1 VKIRWFFLFFL
12 ISGFCSLVYE
22 VVWLRL
28 AMARFGVTTPMV
40 SIVLSVFMAGLGIG
54 SWAGGL
60 LMRRCRRSAAA
71 VPLRLYAAVEILI
84 GVSGVVAPWMMDAG
98 YNWLRSGG
106 RAMAWGSSSYY
117 LVSGA
122 WILVS
127 LLPWCTCMGAT
138 FPFAMAAIRRLAP
151 GGSERSF
158 SYLYV
163 ANVLGAILGTLVPA
177 FVLIELFGFHG
188 TLVIARTLN
197 FALGAGVILLS
208 FRLTALAPPEEAAP
222 PTAAAPTPAPA
233 TAAPTPAPATAA
245 FIAAPTPAPATAAS
259 PHVLSGGAILWFLF
273 ATGLCSMAI
282 EVVWVRQFTV
292 FLGNVVYAFA
302 TILALYLLAT
312 FVGSRRYRRL
322 SKLADAQAGVWAWI
336 LLGVCALAPLLAAD
350 PHFTGLHGLKG
361 GWVRVVL
368 GAGPFSALVGYLTPM
383 LVDRWSGGDPDRAGK
398 AYAVNV
404 LGSILGPLVAG
415 FWILP
420 WLGERRGLC
429 AIALPLFA
437 IGLAAARRPAAQ
449 RMKFFGLAPKPLFA
463 ATLAVSLL
471 LVFGTRGYETLFRDR
486 LEFRDSTATVIAT
499 GEGMARRLL
508 VNGTGMT
515 SLTTITKV
523 MAHLPLSYLDKPAS
537 SGLVICFGMGT
548 TFRSMMSWGIRTTAV
563 ELVPSVPR
571 TFGFFHSDG
580 PELLKSPLA
589 RMVVDDGRRYLDR
602 SREKFDVIAVDPPP
616 PVGAPTS
623 SLLYSREFYA
633 VLKSHL
639 RPGGIVQIW
648 FPGGGAMQYSDG
660 VTQASV
666 AKALRDSF
674 PYLRAYQSIEGWGL
688 HFLARMEPFPV
699 VENGEMPQKLP
710 AAAAADLVE
719 WNHNV
724 TPRQLLID
732 VLSREKSLDSLIAPA
747 PSVPPIGDDRPI
759 NEYYLLREVG
769 GRLGLRMYAAVGK
782 AAPRRLYST
791 R

>member
-1 VKIRWFFLFFL
+1 MKTRWFFLFFL

-60 LMRRCRRSAAA
+60 FMRRFRNSPAA

-84 GVSGVVAPWMMDAG
+84 GVSGLAAPWMIEAG

-106 RAMAWGSSSYY
+106 RDMVWGSSSYY

-122 WILVS
+122 WMLLA

-138 FPFAMAAIRRLAP
+138 FPFAMAAIRRVAP
-151 GGSERSF
+151 GASDRSF

-163 ANVLGAILGTLVPA
+163 ANVLGAILGTLIPA

-188 TLVIARTLN
+188 TLEIAQAMN
-197 FALGAGVILLS
+197 FSLGAGVILLS
-208 FRLTALAPPEEAAP
+208 FRVGAPQA
-222 PTAAAPTPAPA
+222 TAAAASAPAPA
-233 TAAPTPAPATAA
+233 TAPLAPT
-245 FIAAPTPAPATAAS
+245 
-259 PHVLSGGAILWFLF
+259 LSGRAMLWFLF
-273 ATGLCSMAI
+273 ATGLCSMAM
-282 EVVWVRQFTV
+282 EVVWVREFTV
-292 FLGNVVYAFA
+292 YLGNVVYAFA
-302 TILALYLLAT
+302 AILALYLEAT
-312 FVGSRRYRRL
+312 FAGSRWYRR
-322 SKLADAQAGVWAWI
+322 SSQNGNPQAGAWAWI
-336 LLGVCALAPLLAAD
+336 LLGVSALLPLLTAD
-350 PHFTGLHGLKG
+350 PHFIRGQGF
-361 GWVRVVL
+361 
-368 GAGPFSALVGYLTPM
+368 GAGALRVALGICPFSALVGYLTPM
-383 LVDRWSGGDPDRAGK
+383 LVDRWSHGDPDRAGK

-404 LGSILGPLVAG
+404 VGSILGPLVAG

-429 AIALPLFA
+429 AIALPLFF
-437 IGLAAARRPAAQ
+437 IGLAAARRPSD
-449 RMKFFGLAPKPLFA
+449 RPTKLLGLAPKPLFA
-463 ATLAVSLL
+463 ATLAASLL
-471 LVFGTRGYETLFRDR
+471 LGFGTRGYETLFRNR
-486 LEFRDSTATVIAT
+486 LELRDYTATTIAT
-499 GEGMARRLL
+499 GEGMGRSLL

-523 MAHLPLSYLDKPAS
+523 MAHLPLSYLEKPAT

-548 TFRSMMSWGIRTTAV
+548 SFRSMMSWGIHTTAV

-571 TFGFFHSDG
+571 AFGYFHKDAA
-580 PELLKSPLA
+580 ELMKSPRA
-589 RMVVDDGRRYLDR
+589 RIVVDDGRRYLDR
-602 SREKFDVIAVDPPP
+602 SRERFDVIVVDPPP

-633 VLKSHL
+633 VLKAHL
-639 RPGGIVQIW
+639 RPGGIAQIW
-648 FPGGGAMQYSDG
+648 FPVGDATDTMDL

-666 AKALRDSF
+666 AKALRESF
-674 PYLRAYQSIEGWGL
+674 PYVRAYQSVEGWGI

-699 VENGEMPQKLP
+699 VENGDMPQKLP

-719 WNHNV
+719 WNPNT
-724 TPRQLLID
+724 TPRQLLAD
-732 VLSREKSLDSLIAPA
+732 VLSREETMDSLIAPA

-759 NEYYLLREVG
+759 NEYFLLRRAAA
-769 GRLGLRMYAAVGK
+769 RLGLPMY
-782 AAPRRLYST
+782 
-791 R
+791 

>member
-1 VKIRWFFLFFL
+1 VKTRWFFLFFL
-12 ISGFCSLVYE
+12 VSGFCSLVYE

-60 LMRRCRRSAAA
+60 LMRRCRQSAAA
-71 VPLRLYAAVEILI
+71 VPLRLYGAVEILI
-84 GVSGVVAPWMMDAG
+84 GVSGLAAPWMIEAG

-106 RAMAWGSSSYY
+106 REMVWGSSSYY

-122 WILVS
+122 WMSLS

-188 TLVIARTLN
+188 TLAIARTMN
-197 FALGAGVILLS
+197 FMLGAGVILLS
-208 FRLTALAPPEEAAP
+208 FRVAAPAPPEEAAP
-222 PTAAAPTPAPA
+222 PDAAVPEAAAPADA
-233 TAAPTPAPATAA
+233 
-245 FIAAPTPAPATAAS
+245 
-259 PHVLSGGAILWFLF
+259 LSGKAILWFLF
-273 ATGLCSMAI
+273 ATGLCSMAM

-292 FLGNVVYAFA
+292 YLGNVVYAFA
-302 TILALYLLAT
+302 AILALYLGAT
-312 FVGSRRYRRL
+312 FAGSRWYRRS
-322 SKLADAQAGVWAWI
+322 SKPGDAQAGAWAWI
-336 LLGVCALAPLLAAD
+336 LLGVAALAPLLAAD
-350 PHFTGLHGLKG
+350 PHLIR
-361 GWVRVVL
+361 VRGFSAGALRVAL
-368 GAGPFSALVGYLTPM
+368 GVGPFSALVGYLTPM
-383 LVDRWSGGDPDRAGK
+383 LVDRWSRGDPDRAGK

-404 LGSILGPLVAG
+404 VGSILGPLVAG

-437 IGLAAARRPAAQ
+437 IGLAAALRPAAQ
-449 RMKFFGLAPKPLFA
+449 RMELLGLPPKPLFA
-463 ATLAVSLL
+463 STVVVSLV
-471 LVFGTRGYETLFRDR
+471 LVFFTRGYDTLFRNR
-486 LEFRDSTATVIAT
+486 LELRDYTATVIAT
-499 GEGMARRLL
+499 GEGMGRLLL

-515 SLTTITKV
+515 TLTPITKV
-523 MAHLPLSYLDKPAS
+523 MAHLPLSYLDKPAT

-571 TFGFFHSDG
+571 TFGYFHEDG

-589 RMVVDDGRRYLDR
+589 RMVIDDGRRYLDR
-602 SREKFDVIAVDPPP
+602 SREQFDVIVVDPPP
-616 PVGAPTS
+616 PVPTPTS

-633 VLKSHL
+633 LLKPHL
-639 RPGGIVQIW
+639 RSGGIAQIW
-648 FPGGGAMQYSDG
+648 FPGGDPGDPLDP

-674 PYLRAYQSIEGWGL
+674 PYVRAYQSVAGWGI
-688 HFLARMEPFPV
+688 HFLARMEPFPEI
-699 VENGEMPQKLP
+699 ENGEMPQKLS
-710 AAAAADLVE
+710 AAAAEDLVE
-719 WNHNV
+719 WNDDV
-724 TPRQLLID
+724 TPREMLTG
-732 VLSREKSLDSLIAPA
+732 VLSRQKSLDSLIAAAPA
-747 PSVPPIGDDRPI
+747 VPPIGDDRPI
-759 NEYYLLREVG
+759 NEYFLLRRTG
-769 GRLGLRMYAAVGK
+769 ARLGLPMYGQAAARK
-782 AAPRRLYST
+782 SEPRP
-791 R
+791 

>member
-1 VKIRWFFLFFL
+1 MKTRWFFLFFL
-12 ISGFCSLVYE
+12 VSGFCSLVYE

-60 LMRRCRRSAAA
+60 LMRRCRRWPAA
-71 VPLRLYAAVEILI
+71 VPLRLYAGVEILI
-84 GVSGVVAPWMMDAG
+84 GVSGLAAPWMMEAG
-98 YNWLRSGG
+98 YDWLRSGG
-106 RAMAWGSSSYY
+106 REMVWGSSSYY
-117 LVSGA
+117 LVSGG

-188 TLVIARTLN
+188 TLAIARTMN

-208 FRLTALAPPEEAAP
+208 FRVLAPAPPQEAAP
-222 PTAAAPTPAPA
+222 PAAGVREAAGSPAAAVPEA
-233 TAAPTPAPATAA
+233 
-245 FIAAPTPAPATAAS
+245 
-259 PHVLSGGAILWFLF
+259 LSGRTILWYLF
-273 ATGLCSMAI
+273 ATGLFRMDM
-282 EVVWVRQFTV
+282 EVVWVRLFTA

-302 TILALYLLAT
+302 AILALYLGAT
-312 FVGSRRYRRL
+312 FAGSRWYRR
-322 SKLADAQAGVWAWI
+322 SSETGDAQAGVWAWI
-336 LLGVCALAPLLAAD
+336 LLGVYALAPLVAAD
-350 PHFTGLHGLKG
+350 PFLIRMRGFGAGAL
-361 GWVRVVL
+361 RVAL
-368 GAGPFSALVGYLTPM
+368 GVGPFSALVGYLTPM
-383 LVDRWSGGDPDRAGK
+383 LVDRWSRGDPDRAGK

-437 IGLAAARRPAAQ
+437 IGLAAAWRPSSQ
-449 RMKFFGLAPKPLFA
+449 RVKLAGLAPKPLFA
-463 ATLAVSLL
+463 ATVAASLL
-471 LVFGTRGYETLFRDR
+471 LAFATRGYETLFPDR
-486 LEFRDSTATVIAT
+486 LELRDYTATVIAS
-499 GEGMARRLL
+499 GEGLSRRLL

-515 SLTTITKV
+515 TLTPITKV
-523 MAHLPLSYLDKPAS
+523 MAHLPLSYLDNPPS

-571 TFGFFHSDG
+571 TFGFFHADG

-589 RMVVDDGRRYLDR
+589 RMVIDDGRRYLDR
-602 SREKFDVIAVDPPP
+602 SREQFDVIVVDPPP
-616 PVGAPTS
+616 PVPTPTS

-633 VLKSHL
+633 VLKRHL
-639 RPGGIVQIW
+639 RAGGILQIW
-648 FPGGGAMQYSDG
+648 FPGGDAYYPLDP

-674 PYLRAYQSIEGWGL
+674 PCVRAFQSIEGWGI
-688 HFLARMEPFPV
+688 HFLARMQPFPV
-699 VENGEMPQKLP
+699 VENGDMPRKLP
-710 AAAAADLVE
+710 AAAAEDLVE
-719 WNHNV
+719 WNGDV
-724 TPRQLLID
+724 TPRQLLAD
-732 VLSREKSLDSLIAPA
+732 VLRREKSLDSLIAPA

-759 NEYYLLREVG
+759 NEYFLLRRLG
-769 GRLGLRMYAAVGK
+769 RRLGLSMYAPNG
-782 AAPRRLYST
+782 RR
-791 R
+791 